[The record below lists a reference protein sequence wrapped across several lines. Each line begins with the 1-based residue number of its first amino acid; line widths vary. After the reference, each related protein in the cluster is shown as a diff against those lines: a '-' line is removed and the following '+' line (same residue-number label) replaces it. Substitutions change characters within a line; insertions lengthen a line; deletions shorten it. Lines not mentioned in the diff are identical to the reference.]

1 MVVLSSTHIVAPV
14 LSVRSGD
21 CPWKRIFFI
30 LDVVLCR
37 APCAFFSLG
46 LRFSFFFFSSEA
58 TLLQA
63 GPASDAAISSLD
75 MCDKFSFVSSVQ
87 PSFVAILASRT
98 DYRSDVAR
106 LSPISIATLGLV

>member
-1 MVVLSSTHIVAPV
+1 MEEDLFYFRCCSVQST
-14 LSVRSGD
+14 L
-21 CPWKRIFFI
+21 CIFFFR
-30 LDVVLCR
+30 VAV
-37 APCAFFSLG
+37 FFL
-46 LRFSFFFFSSEA
+46 FFSSEA